1 MLNSIPEKA
10 WTHIS
15 ADFIIKLP
23 LAQEYNSILVVVDRF
38 TKIAH
43 FISTTE
49 RMSVEGLARLFRD
62 NVWKLYRL
70 PDSIISDRGPQFV
83 AGVMREL
90 NHILGIKTK
99 LSTAFHP
106 QTDGQT
112 ERMSQELEQYLHMF
126 IDHQQEQ
133 WPEWLDTA
141 KFTYNNKV
149 YTGTKVS
156 FFKVN
161 QEQDPRM
168 GFEMRKKGKYE
179 GVKKLTERMKS
190 VQEEAKTVLQKAQE
204 DMK

>member
-1 MLNSIPEKA
+1 M
-10 WTHIS
+10 
-15 ADFIIKLP
+15 
-23 LAQEYNSILVVVDRF
+23 
-38 TKIAH
+38 
-43 FISTTE
+43 
-49 RMSVEGLARLFRD
+49 
-62 NVWKLYRL
+62 
-70 PDSIISDRGPQFV
+70 

-168 GFEMRKKGKYE
+168 GFEIRKKGKYE